1 MNGRRSLGGILIPA
15 NDEIDRVGRVA
26 RQFEELDPLVEDMGD
41 HGEQRDRVIRAE
53 REDHDEQ
60 GVQNRQEIRDNPPGP
75 PRRALEDEIRLMRE
89 SGQPMLGD
97 QPQPIVL
104 DAIARSYELRGSH
117 LNMLPSSHG
126 LATEDCLQFMK
137 DYQATVGHFPMGRL
151 TEEQLR
157 MRFFPASKAK
167 EVRIK
172 IASFSEEDG
181 ESFHEAWSRYKEL
194 LDQIPPHMVT
204 EEYKVRTF
212 YDGLTPFTQNIVDN
226 ACGGIITRKSALEIA
241 EIYETLA
248 LNSQHRSSMVRKGG
262 KYEVNQTTGV
272 EIQMAN
278 LAKQV
283 QAMMAQNSNRAQQQL
298 GVNLVQ
304 DGDGIPFEPEEVQA
318 FNYQR
323 GRNDPY
329 SNTYNP
335 AWRNHSNLSYSDPN
349 TALNSHQLIPQNTQ
363 GTNQGGYNRGTYQER
378 FSRDTNQ
385 RINNVEASI
394 KNLETQIGQIV
405 DAVRKNEPGRFPS
418 QSEQAKAL
426 TVLRSGRVL
435 DTEVVRGQQKEGT
448 RGSEEKELPPKL
460 KDPGSFCINITVGG
474 TQLEKAMLDLGAS
487 INLMPYSIYKQL
499 GLNELKP
506 TTMSL
511 LLADGSVRYPRGH
524 VEDVLVQ
531 VGKLIIPTDFVVLD
545 MEDVSKE
552 TNMRPVLLGR
562 PFMATA
568 KTFIDVQNGKLS
580 MTVLDETV
588 EFKLFE
594 ASSYP
599 TGADDCSFI
608 EVLDPGVDGV
618 FKDEDLADWDWDDQD
633 DMTEDSSELAEEE
646 VADFQVSTVS
656 FANDPPPKLE
666 LKELP
671 TTLKYVYLGDNET
684 YPVIVASELQST
696 EEERLIGVLQKHK
709 SAIGWSTEDIKGI
722 SPTICMHKIFLEEE
736 SRPSREAQ
744 RRLNPIMKE
753 VVKKEVLKLLQVG
766 IIYLISDSKWVS
778 PIHVVPKKSGIT
790 VVRNE
795 QNELVPQ
802 RLQTGWRVCID
813 YRKLNTA
820 TRKDHF
826 PLPFIDQMLERLAGH
841 SHYCFLDGYSG
852 YNQIAIAPEDQE
864 KTTFTCPFG
873 TFAYRR
879 MPFGLCNALGTFQ
892 RCMMLIFLD
901 MLEEIVEV
909 FMDDF
914 PVFGDSFDLCL
925 HNLTLVLKRCEENNL
940 VLNWEKCHFMVQ
952 QGIVLGHVISRR
964 GIEVDKAKVEVIS
977 SLQPPKSVK
986 DVRSFLGHAGF
997 YRRFIKDFSK
1007 ITRPLCLLLQKETEF
1022 EVTEEC
1028 MVAFNTLKSALTT
1041 APVIIPPNW
1050 ELPFELMCDASDYA
1064 IGAVLGQRVD
1074 KVPHAIYYASR
1085 TLNDAQ
1091 LNYSTTEKE
1100 LLAVV
1105 FALEKFRTYLVG
1117 AKVIVYSDHAAL
1129 RHLLQKKDA
1138 KPRLIRWIL
1147 LLQEFDL
1154 EIQDKKGSE
1163 NVVAD
1168 HLSRLVQVNPD
1179 EVDILPLHEKFPDEQ
1194 LLAVMDSEPWYADLV
1209 NYLVSGVVPE
1219 DLNSQGRKR
1228 FITKAKKY
1236 FWDNPYLYTHGPDSV
1251 IRRCVPE
1258 SEQIDV
1264 LRFCHELLCG
1274 GHFGARKTALKVLQS
1289 GFFWESLHKDTVR
1302 FCLACDR
1309 CQRTGSISKRN
1320 EMPLSGDLIIELF
1333 DVWGI
1338 DFMGPFPPSC
1348 GYSYILT
1355 IFARFGT
1362 PRAIISD
1369 GGTHF
1374 CNRSF
1379 AALLKKYGVRHKVA
1393 TPYHPQTSGQ
1403 VEVSNRQ
1410 IKSILEKTVNSTRK
1424 DWALKLDDALWA
1436 YRTAFK
1442 TPIGMS
1448 PYRLVFGK
1456 ACHLPVELEHRA
1468 LWAVRKLNF
1477 DYDKAGEERKLQLC
1491 ELEEFRLE
1499 AYESAKLYK
1508 EKTKLIHDKMI
1519 VHKDLRPGMQVLVF
1533 NSRLKLFPGKLKS
1546 KWFGPFRVT
1555 QVFPHGAIEVQNEK
1569 NGNMFKVNGHRVKP
1583 YIKDFGAVVRLEDS
1597 VLIEP

>member
-1 MNGRRSLGGILIPA
+1 
-15 NDEIDRVGRVA
+15 
-26 RQFEELDPLVEDMGD
+26 
-41 HGEQRDRVIRAE
+41 
-53 REDHDEQ
+53 
-60 GVQNRQEIRDNPPGP
+60 
-75 PRRALEDEIRLMRE
+75 
-89 SGQPMLGD
+89 
-97 QPQPIVL
+97 
-104 DAIARSYELRGSH
+104 
-117 LNMLPSSHG
+117 
-126 LATEDCLQFMK
+126 
-137 DYQATVGHFPMGRL
+137 
-151 TEEQLR
+151 
-157 MRFFPASKAK
+157 
-167 EVRIK
+167 
-172 IASFSEEDG
+172 
-181 ESFHEAWSRYKEL
+181 
-194 LDQIPPHMVT
+194 
-204 EEYKVRTF
+204 
-212 YDGLTPFTQNIVDN
+212 
-226 ACGGIITRKSALEIA
+226 
-241 EIYETLA
+241 
-248 LNSQHRSSMVRKGG
+248 
-262 KYEVNQTTGV
+262 
-272 EIQMAN
+272 
-278 LAKQV
+278 
-283 QAMMAQNSNRAQQQL
+283 
-298 GVNLVQ
+298 
-304 DGDGIPFEPEEVQA
+304 
-318 FNYQR
+318 
-323 GRNDPY
+323 
-329 SNTYNP
+329 
-335 AWRNHSNLSYSDPN
+335 
-349 TALNSHQLIPQNTQ
+349 
-363 GTNQGGYNRGTYQER
+363 
-378 FSRDTNQ
+378 
-385 RINNVEASI
+385 
-394 KNLETQIGQIV
+394 
-405 DAVRKNEPGRFPS
+405 
-418 QSEQAKAL
+418 
-426 TVLRSGRVL
+426 
-435 DTEVVRGQQKEGT
+435 
-448 RGSEEKELPPKL
+448 
-460 KDPGSFCINITVGG
+460 
-474 TQLEKAMLDLGAS
+474 MLDLGAS

-531 VGKLIIPTDFVVLD
+531 VGKLIIPADFVVLD

-599 TGADDCSFI
+599 AGADDCSFI

-671 TTLKYVYLGDNET
+671 TTLKYVYLGDDET
-684 YPVIVASELQST
+684 YPVIVASELQGT

-709 SAIGWSTEDIKGI
+709 SAIGWSIEDIKGI
-722 SPTICMHKIFLEEE
+722 SLTVCMHKIFLEEE

-766 IIYLISDSKWVS
+766 IIYPISDSKWVS

-879 MPFGLCNALGTFQ
+879 MPFGLCNAPGTFQ
-892 RCMMLIFLD
+892 RCMMSIFSD
-901 MLEEIVEV
+901 MLEEIIEV

-914 PVFGDSFDLCL
+914 SVFGDSFDLCL

-1091 LNYSTTEKE
+1091 LNYLTTEKE

-1154 EIQDKKGSE
+1154 EIRDKKGSE

-1228 FITKAKKY
+1228 FVTKAKKY
-1236 FWDNPYLYTHGPDSV
+1236 FWDDPYLYTHGPDSV

-1264 LRFCHELLCG
+1264 LKFCHELQCG

-1348 GYSYILT
+1348 GYSYILVAVDYVSKWVEAKATRNNDGQTVVKFVRET

-1546 KWFGPFRVT
+1546 RWFGPFRVT
-1555 QVFPHGAIEVQNEK
+1555 QVFPHGAVEVQNEQ

-1583 YIKDFGAVVRLEDS
+1583 YIKDLGAVVRLEDS

>member
-1 MNGRRSLGGILIPA
+1 MPAYAKFFKSL
-15 NDEIDRVGRVA
+15 
-26 RQFEELDPLVEDMGD
+26 
-41 HGEQRDRVIRAE
+41 HT
-53 REDHDEQ
+53 
-60 GVQNRQEIRDNPPGP
+60 NRQKFGP
-75 PRRALEDEIRLMRE
+75 NHQEYIAG
-89 SGQPMLGD
+89 SASA
-97 QPQPIVL
+97 VL
-104 DAIARSYELRGSH
+104 
-117 LNMLPSSHG
+117 
-126 LATEDCLQFMK
+126 Q
-137 DYQATVGHFPMGRL
+137 
-151 TEEQLR
+151 
-157 MRFFPASKAK
+157 
-167 EVRIK
+167 
-172 IASFSEEDG
+172 
-181 ESFHEAWSRYKEL
+181 
-194 LDQIPPHMVT
+194 
-204 EEYKVRTF
+204 
-212 YDGLTPFTQNIVDN
+212 
-226 ACGGIITRKSALEIA
+226 
-241 EIYETLA
+241 
-248 LNSQHRSSMVRKGG
+248 
-262 KYEVNQTTGV
+262 
-272 EIQMAN
+272 
-278 LAKQV
+278 
-283 QAMMAQNSNRAQQQL
+283 
-298 GVNLVQ
+298 
-304 DGDGIPFEPEEVQA
+304 
-318 FNYQR
+318 
-323 GRNDPY
+323 
-329 SNTYNP
+329 
-335 AWRNHSNLSYSDPN
+335 
-349 TALNSHQLIPQNTQ
+349 
-363 GTNQGGYNRGTYQER
+363 
-378 FSRDTNQ
+378 
-385 RINNVEASI
+385 
-394 KNLETQIGQIV
+394 
-405 DAVRKNEPGRFPS
+405 
-418 QSEQAKAL
+418 
-426 TVLRSGRVL
+426 
-435 DTEVVRGQQKEGT
+435 
-448 RGSEEKELPPKL
+448 KELPPKL

-474 TQLEKAMLDLGAS
+474 TQLERAMLDLGAS

-531 VGKLIIPTDFVVLD
+531 VGKLIIPADFVVLD

-599 TGADDCSFI
+599 AGADDCSFI

-671 TTLKYVYLGDNET
+671 TTLKYVYLGDDET
-684 YPVIVASELQST
+684 YPVIVASELQGT

-709 SAIGWSTEDIKGI
+709 SAIGWSIEDIKGI
-722 SPTICMHKIFLEEE
+722 SPTVCMHKIFLEEE

-766 IIYLISDSKWVS
+766 IIYPISDSKWVS

-879 MPFGLCNALGTFQ
+879 MPFGLCNAPGTFQ
-892 RCMMLIFLD
+892 RCMMSIFSD
-901 MLEEIVEV
+901 MLEEIIEV

-914 PVFGDSFDLCL
+914 SVFGDSFDLCL

-986 DVRSFLGHAGF
+986 DVRSFLGHA
-997 YRRFIKDFSK
+997 
-1007 ITRPLCLLLQKETEF
+1007 
-1022 EVTEEC
+1022 
-1028 MVAFNTLKSALTT
+1028 
-1041 APVIIPPNW
+1041 
-1050 ELPFELMCDASDYA
+1050 
-1064 IGAVLGQRVD
+1064 
-1074 KVPHAIYYASR
+1074 
-1085 TLNDAQ
+1085 
-1091 LNYSTTEKE
+1091 
-1100 LLAVV
+1100 
-1105 FALEKFRTYLVG
+1105 
-1117 AKVIVYSDHAAL
+1117 AL

-1154 EIQDKKGSE
+1154 EIRDKKGSE

-1228 FITKAKKY
+1228 FVTKAKKY
-1236 FWDNPYLYTHGPDSV
+1236 FWDDPYLYTHGPDSV

-1264 LRFCHELLCG
+1264 LKFCHELQCG

-1348 GYSYILT
+1348 GYSYILVAVDYVSKWVEAKATRNNDGQTVVKFVRET

-1379 AALLKKYGVRHKVA
+1379 AALLKKYGVRHKLLHHI
-1393 TPYHPQTSGQ
+1393 THRLQ
-1403 VEVSNRQ
+1403 
-1410 IKSILEKTVNSTRK
+1410 
-1424 DWALKLDDALWA
+1424 D
-1436 YRTAFK
+1436 RTAFK

-1477 DYDKAGEERKLQLC
+1477 DMTRPGHTSFSPWSCR
-1491 ELEEFRLE
+1491 
-1499 AYESAKLYK
+1499 SAK
-1508 EKTKLIHDKMI
+1508 
-1519 VHKDLRPGMQVLVF
+1519 R
-1533 NSRLKLFPGKLKS
+1533 
-1546 KWFGPFRVT
+1546 
-1555 QVFPHGAIEVQNEK
+1555 A

-1583 YIKDFGAVVRLEDS
+1583 TLGSRSCRAIGGFRAYRAVELSHGISAQQPLKRQPCLSRGTLNAATLEWLACYTAQVALCMVESKDQLLVEFHAGCGPLQDAHARAAYEQLHQHWNGSCKRPLKRISME
-1597 VLIEP
+1597 

>member
-1 MNGRRSLGGILIPA
+1 
-15 NDEIDRVGRVA
+15 
-26 RQFEELDPLVEDMGD
+26 
-41 HGEQRDRVIRAE
+41 
-53 REDHDEQ
+53 
-60 GVQNRQEIRDNPPGP
+60 
-75 PRRALEDEIRLMRE
+75 
-89 SGQPMLGD
+89 
-97 QPQPIVL
+97 
-104 DAIARSYELRGSH
+104 
-117 LNMLPSSHG
+117 
-126 LATEDCLQFMK
+126 
-137 DYQATVGHFPMGRL
+137 
-151 TEEQLR
+151 
-157 MRFFPASKAK
+157 
-167 EVRIK
+167 
-172 IASFSEEDG
+172 
-181 ESFHEAWSRYKEL
+181 
-194 LDQIPPHMVT
+194 
-204 EEYKVRTF
+204 
-212 YDGLTPFTQNIVDN
+212 
-226 ACGGIITRKSALEIA
+226 
-241 EIYETLA
+241 
-248 LNSQHRSSMVRKGG
+248 
-262 KYEVNQTTGV
+262 
-272 EIQMAN
+272 
-278 LAKQV
+278 
-283 QAMMAQNSNRAQQQL
+283 
-298 GVNLVQ
+298 
-304 DGDGIPFEPEEVQA
+304 
-318 FNYQR
+318 
-323 GRNDPY
+323 
-329 SNTYNP
+329 
-335 AWRNHSNLSYSDPN
+335 
-349 TALNSHQLIPQNTQ
+349 
-363 GTNQGGYNRGTYQER
+363 
-378 FSRDTNQ
+378 
-385 RINNVEASI
+385 
-394 KNLETQIGQIV
+394 
-405 DAVRKNEPGRFPS
+405 
-418 QSEQAKAL
+418 
-426 TVLRSGRVL
+426 
-435 DTEVVRGQQKEGT
+435 
-448 RGSEEKELPPKL
+448 
-460 KDPGSFCINITVGG
+460 
-474 TQLEKAMLDLGAS
+474 
-487 INLMPYSIYKQL
+487 
-499 GLNELKP
+499 
-506 TTMSL
+506 
-511 LLADGSVRYPRGH
+511 
-524 VEDVLVQ
+524 
-531 VGKLIIPTDFVVLD
+531 
-545 MEDVSKE
+545 
-552 TNMRPVLLGR
+552 
-562 PFMATA
+562 
-568 KTFIDVQNGKLS
+568 
-580 MTVLDETV
+580 
-588 EFKLFE
+588 
-594 ASSYP
+594 
-599 TGADDCSFI
+599 
-608 EVLDPGVDGV
+608 
-618 FKDEDLADWDWDDQD
+618 
-633 DMTEDSSELAEEE
+633 
-646 VADFQVSTVS
+646 
-656 FANDPPPKLE
+656 
-666 LKELP
+666 
-671 TTLKYVYLGDNET
+671 
-684 YPVIVASELQST
+684 
-696 EEERLIGVLQKHK
+696 
-709 SAIGWSTEDIKGI
+709 
-722 SPTICMHKIFLEEE
+722 
-736 SRPSREAQ
+736 
-744 RRLNPIMKE
+744 MKE

-766 IIYLISDSKWVS
+766 IIYPISDSKWVS

-790 VVRNE
+790 VVHNE

-879 MPFGLCNALGTFQ
+879 MPFGLCNAPGTFQ
-892 RCMMLIFLD
+892 RCMMSIFSD
-901 MLEEIVEV
+901 MLEEIIEV

-914 PVFGDSFDLCL
+914 SVFGDSFDLCL

-1022 EVTEEC
+1022 EVIEEC
-1028 MVAFNTLKSALTT
+1028 MVAFNTLKNALTT

-1074 KVPHAIYYASR
+1074 K
-1085 TLNDAQ
+1085 
-1091 LNYSTTEKE
+1091 
-1100 LLAVV
+1100 
-1105 FALEKFRTYLVG
+1105 
-1117 AKVIVYSDHAAL
+1117 
-1129 RHLLQKKDA
+1129 KKDA

-1154 EIQDKKGSE
+1154 EIRDKKGSE

-1179 EVDILPLHEKFPDEQ
+1179 EVDLLPLHEKFPDEQ

-1219 DLNSQGRKR
+1219 DLNSQGRKM

-1236 FWDNPYLYTHGPDSV
+1236 FWDDPYLYTHGPDSV

-1258 SEQIDV
+1258 SEHIDV
-1264 LRFCHELLCG
+1264 LKFCHELQCG
-1274 GHFGARKTALKVLQS
+1274 GYFGVRKTALKVLQS

-1320 EMPLSGDLIIELF
+1320 EMPLSRDLIIELF

-1348 GYSYILT
+1348 GYSYILVAVDYVSKWVEAKATRNNDGQTVVKFVRET

-1369 GGTHF
+1369 GGMHF

-1403 VEVSNRQ
+1403 VEDS
-1410 IKSILEKTVNSTRK
+1410 
-1424 DWALKLDDALWA
+1424 
-1436 YRTAFK
+1436 FK

-1546 KWFGPFRVT
+1546 IWFGPFRVT
-1555 QVFPHGAIEVQNEK
+1555 QVFPHGAVEVQNEK

-1583 YIKDFGAVVRLEDS
+1583 YIKDFRAVVGLEDS

>member
-1 MNGRRSLGGILIPA
+1 
-15 NDEIDRVGRVA
+15 
-26 RQFEELDPLVEDMGD
+26 
-41 HGEQRDRVIRAE
+41 
-53 REDHDEQ
+53 
-60 GVQNRQEIRDNPPGP
+60 
-75 PRRALEDEIRLMRE
+75 
-89 SGQPMLGD
+89 
-97 QPQPIVL
+97 
-104 DAIARSYELRGSH
+104 
-117 LNMLPSSHG
+117 
-126 LATEDCLQFMK
+126 
-137 DYQATVGHFPMGRL
+137 
-151 TEEQLR
+151 
-157 MRFFPASKAK
+157 
-167 EVRIK
+167 
-172 IASFSEEDG
+172 
-181 ESFHEAWSRYKEL
+181 
-194 LDQIPPHMVT
+194 
-204 EEYKVRTF
+204 
-212 YDGLTPFTQNIVDN
+212 
-226 ACGGIITRKSALEIA
+226 
-241 EIYETLA
+241 
-248 LNSQHRSSMVRKGG
+248 
-262 KYEVNQTTGV
+262 
-272 EIQMAN
+272 
-278 LAKQV
+278 
-283 QAMMAQNSNRAQQQL
+283 
-298 GVNLVQ
+298 
-304 DGDGIPFEPEEVQA
+304 
-318 FNYQR
+318 
-323 GRNDPY
+323 
-329 SNTYNP
+329 
-335 AWRNHSNLSYSDPN
+335 
-349 TALNSHQLIPQNTQ
+349 
-363 GTNQGGYNRGTYQER
+363 
-378 FSRDTNQ
+378 
-385 RINNVEASI
+385 
-394 KNLETQIGQIV
+394 
-405 DAVRKNEPGRFPS
+405 
-418 QSEQAKAL
+418 
-426 TVLRSGRVL
+426 
-435 DTEVVRGQQKEGT
+435 
-448 RGSEEKELPPKL
+448 
-460 KDPGSFCINITVGG
+460 
-474 TQLEKAMLDLGAS
+474 
-487 INLMPYSIYKQL
+487 
-499 GLNELKP
+499 
-506 TTMSL
+506 
-511 LLADGSVRYPRGH
+511 
-524 VEDVLVQ
+524 
-531 VGKLIIPTDFVVLD
+531 
-545 MEDVSKE
+545 
-552 TNMRPVLLGR
+552 
-562 PFMATA
+562 
-568 KTFIDVQNGKLS
+568 
-580 MTVLDETV
+580 
-588 EFKLFE
+588 
-594 ASSYP
+594 
-599 TGADDCSFI
+599 
-608 EVLDPGVDGV
+608 
-618 FKDEDLADWDWDDQD
+618 
-633 DMTEDSSELAEEE
+633 
-646 VADFQVSTVS
+646 
-656 FANDPPPKLE
+656 
-666 LKELP
+666 
-671 TTLKYVYLGDNET
+671 
-684 YPVIVASELQST
+684 
-696 EEERLIGVLQKHK
+696 
-709 SAIGWSTEDIKGI
+709 
-722 SPTICMHKIFLEEE
+722 
-736 SRPSREAQ
+736 
-744 RRLNPIMKE
+744 MKE

-766 IIYLISDSKWVS
+766 IIYPISDSKWVS

-879 MPFGLCNALGTFQ
+879 MPFGLCNA
-892 RCMMLIFLD
+892 
-901 MLEEIVEV
+901 
-909 FMDDF
+909 
-914 PVFGDSFDLCL
+914 P
-925 HNLTLVLKRCEENNL
+925 VLKRCEENNL

-986 DVRSFLGHAGF
+986 DVRSFLGHA
-997 YRRFIKDFSK
+997 
-1007 ITRPLCLLLQKETEF
+1007 
-1022 EVTEEC
+1022 EC

-1154 EIQDKKGSE
+1154 EIRDKKGSE

-1228 FITKAKKY
+1228 FVTKAKKY
-1236 FWDNPYLYTHGPDSV
+1236 FWDDPYLYTHGPDSV

-1264 LRFCHELLCG
+1264 LKFCHELQCG

-1309 CQRTGSISKRN
+1309 CQH
-1320 EMPLSGDLIIELF
+1320 
-1333 DVWGI
+1333 
-1338 DFMGPFPPSC
+1338 FMGPFPPSC
-1348 GYSYILT
+1348 GYSYILVAVDYVSKWVEAKATRNNDGQTVVKFVRET

-1546 KWFGPFRVT
+1546 RWFGPFRVT
-1555 QVFPHGAIEVQNEK
+1555 QVFPHGAVEVQNEQ

-1583 YIKDFGAVVRLEDS
+1583 YIKDLGAVVRLEDS